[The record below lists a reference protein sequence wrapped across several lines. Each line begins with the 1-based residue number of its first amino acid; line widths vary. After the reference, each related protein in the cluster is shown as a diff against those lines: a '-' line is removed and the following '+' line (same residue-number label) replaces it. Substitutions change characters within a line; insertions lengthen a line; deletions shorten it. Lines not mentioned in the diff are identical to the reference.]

1 LVHNFKHSSLYL
13 AVSVSKSST
22 TDGVDLI
29 EEDNARFLRSRE
41 LENLSDHA
49 STLTHISLYKL

>member
-13 AVSVSKSST
+13 AVSVSESST

-29 EEDNARFLRSRE
+29 EEDNARFL
-41 LENLSDHA
+41 
-49 STLTHISLYKL
+49 